1 LIVTSKL
8 VDLARN
14 QGLVA
19 DHPIYNGFIED
30 LRSSLKNAAL
40 EARTIDRIIDSLAWK
55 VGREPLTF
63 PLYMINERCVFSMKQ
78 IMLAQMSRPNGIFE
92 RFLDTEIRGR
102 YFEIH
107 CRRLLRKGGV
117 SVFPSRIVVKDYLP
131 PEVSFRLWGSLKAE
145 SDIDV
150 IGRAGRFLLVL
161 ECKEM
166 KKNPRIRK
174 TQPRISHEANILSK
188 ASVEIFYKAK
198 WLSGGGRGTG
208 INNKRLSRFLSS
220 RAFSH
225 VIPVAVTN
233 QQVRT
238 PGSADSAATI
248 SLGDLLTVCN
258 EPDSRI
264 IPVSDSQALLN
275 VGERGASAEV
285 GTPIIL
291 AALAF

>member
-1 LIVTSKL
+1 
-8 VDLARN
+8 
-14 QGLVA
+14 
-19 DHPIYNGFIED
+19 
-30 LRSSLKNAAL
+30 
-40 EARTIDRIIDSLAWK
+40 
-55 VGREPLTF
+55 
-63 PLYMINERCVFSMKQ
+63 
-78 IMLAQMSRPNGIFE
+78 
-92 RFLDTEIRGR
+92 
-102 YFEIH
+102 
-107 CRRLLRKGGV
+107 
-117 SVFPSRIVVKDYLP
+117 
-131 PEVSFRLWGSLKAE
+131 
-145 SDIDV
+145 
-150 IGRAGRFLLVL
+150 
-161 ECKEM
+161 M